1 MKGNNMQ
8 EINNLL
14 NVWSSVSLSV
24 CYCYAVAKMVPKGIL
39 RFFMYLPVFCIFLF
53 LPLSLN
59 SVNFTCTTAFS
70 VTWLATFKLLQLV
83 FGNGPLSDAS
93 LPLSH
98 FVLISCFPI
107 KILRQK
113 SSLNSPPNK
122 EETPRKK
129 TQDKENLKGY
139 NDPPSITKIYNNL
152 GLRSPL
158 HYAKKGLFFIF
169 LVTFVAPYKNNLPR
183 NIALFLICIYIYIG
197 LEVFLGITANICQ
210 ILLGV
215 KLESPFN
222 EPYLS
227 TSLQDFWGHRWNRVS
242 SSALRSTVFNPIFR
256 KLWSAGYKKGAII
269 VAMLATF
276 LVSSLMHDL
285 VFYYLG
291 DVKPAWGTTLFF
303 LMHGIFCLVENILK
317 REFGLKWE
325 PPQLIIGPLIFVFA
339 LGTFM
344 WLVLPELI
352 QHKVDDRAIEEYAA
366 VGAFVRDLG
375 LGWSQMG
382 YNFLVQILKLDTKI

>member
-1 MKGNNMQ
+1 MQ
-8 EINNLL
+8 EIKNFL

-39 RFFMYLPVFCIFLF
+39 RFFMYLPVFCMFLV
-53 LPLSLN
+53 LPLNLN

-83 FGNGPLSDAS
+83 FGNGPLSDTS
-93 LPLSH
+93 LPLHH
-98 FVLISCFPI
+98 FVLISCLPI
-107 KILRQK
+107 KILQQK
-113 SSLNSPPNK
+113 SSPNSHPNK

-129 TQDKENLKGY
+129 TRDKENLKGY
-139 NDPPSITKIYNNL
+139 NDSPNATKIYNNI

-169 LVTFVAPYKNNLPR
+169 LMTFVAPYKNDLPR
-183 NIALFLICIYIYIG
+183 KIALFLTCIYIYIG

-210 ILLGV
+210 VLLGI

-227 TSLQDFWGHRWNRVS
+227 TSFQDFWSHRWNRVS
-242 SSALRSTVFNPIFR
+242 ASALRSTVFDPIFFN
-256 KLWSAGYKKGAII
+256 LWSAGYKKGAII
-269 VAMLATF
+269 VAMVATF

-291 DVKPAWGTTLFF
+291 NVKPAWGTTLFF
-303 LMHGIFCLVENILK
+303 LMHGIFCLLENILK
-317 REFGLKWE
+317 RDFGLKWE
-325 PPQLIIGPLIFVFA
+325 PPQLIMGPLIFVFS
-339 LGTFM
+339 LWTFM

-352 QHKVDDRAIEEYAA
+352 QHKVDDRALEEYAA
-366 VGAFVRDLG
+366 VGTFVRDLV
-375 LGWSQMG
+375 LNCSQMG
-382 YNFLVQILKLDTKI
+382 YNFLIQILKLDSKM